1 MVALC
6 LTLLQRARRL
16 QVQTCWL
23 AFRMHY
29 LPSTDERHAC
39 LANSDS
45 KLVVDVSVGLAPF
58 ILQLLSGGIGSSH
71 SIIWINYWY

>member
-6 LTLLQRARRL
+6 LTHCCRGQEGYRCKPAG
-16 QVQTCWL
+16 WL
-23 AFRMHY
+23 SVCIIF
-29 LPSTDERHAC
+29 
-39 LANSDS
+39 LAQMRDTHVWLISNS

-71 SIIWINYWY
+71 SIK